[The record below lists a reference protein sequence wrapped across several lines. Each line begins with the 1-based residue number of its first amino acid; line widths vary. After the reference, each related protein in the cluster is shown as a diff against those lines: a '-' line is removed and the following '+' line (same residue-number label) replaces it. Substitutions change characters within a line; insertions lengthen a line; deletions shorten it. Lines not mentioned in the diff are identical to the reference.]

1 MYLNWRKYMNKY
13 IIIKVKNNIKR
24 FINKCNKY
32 NIELYNINY
41 IDKDNIIV
49 KINKDDYKNIKT
61 YNYYS
66 EIEIYRNV
74 GVDYLLNKI
83 YLLKY
88 FILSFILCLILTYI
102 VSNIIF
108 KINVIH
114 SNKNIREL
122 VSDELYEHGIRKYS
136 IKKDFNDIENIKN
149 KILEN
154 NKDKLEWI
162 SITNIGMT
170 YVVRVEE
177 RIIDEE
183 IKENEY
189 CNVIAT
195 KESIITN
202 IFSDKGEILV
212 NVNDLVRKDDILIDG
227 NLKLNEETK
236 SYTCAN
242 GKVMGKVWYNT
253 NISLKRDYIKKEY
266 TGKKRYNFIINH
278 KVLRNNKY
286 NKFDKK
292 YIINNR
298 FIKLYKEIEYIEK
311 KYKYNE
317 IGSVNKALLEIDK
330 KFNSKLGNNGKV
342 LNKKVLNK
350 TINDKEISL
359 NVFVVTEENIGKQI
373 KLEKNI
379 IEE

>member
-1 MYLNWRKYMNKY
+1 MNKY

-41 IDKDNIIV
+41 LDKDNIIV
-49 KINKDDYKNIKT
+49 KINKYDYKNIKT

-74 GVDYLLNKI
+74 GIDYLLNKI

-88 FILSFILCLILTYI
+88 FIGSFILCLILTYI
-102 VSNIIF
+102 VSNIIL

-122 VSDELYEHGIRKYS
+122 VSDELYEYGIRKYS
-136 IKKDFNDIENIKN
+136 IKKDFNQIENIKN

-189 CNVIAT
+189 CNVVAT

-253 NISLKRDYIKKEY
+253 NISLKRDYLKKEY
-266 TGKKRYNFIINH
+266 TGKKRYNFVINH

-317 IGSVNKALLEIDK
+317 IDSVNKALLEIDK
-330 KFNSKLGNNGKV
+330 KFNSKLGNKGKV
-342 LNKKVLNK
+342 LNKKILNK

-379 IEE
+379 IEEEKNE

>member
-1 MYLNWRKYMNKY
+1 MNKY
-13 IIIKVKNNIKR
+13 IIINVKNNIKR

-49 KINKDDYKNIKT
+49 KINKKDYKNIKT

-74 GVDYLLNKI
+74 GIDYFFNRIDK
-83 YLLKY
+83 LKY
-88 FILSFILCLILTYI
+88 FILSFILCLVFTYLI
-102 VSNIIF
+102 SNIILR
-108 KINVIH
+108 INVIH

-122 VSDELYEHGIRKYS
+122 VSDELYEYGIKKYS
-136 IKKDFNDIENIKN
+136 IKKDFNQIEDIKN

-177 RIIDEE
+177 RIID
-183 IKENEY
+183 KPKVENEY
-189 CNVIAT
+189 CNVVAT
-195 KESIITN
+195 KESLVTN
-202 IFSDKGEILV
+202 IFSDKGDILV
-212 NVNDLVRKDDILIDG
+212 NVNDLVRKDDILISG
-227 NLKLNEETK
+227 NLILNEETK
-236 SYTCAN
+236 SYTCAS

-253 NISLKRDYIKKEY
+253 NITIKRDYLKKEY

-278 KVLRNNKY
+278 KILKNNKY
-286 NKFDKK
+286 SKFDKK

-298 FIKLYKEIEYIEK
+298 FIKIYKEIEYKEK
-311 KYKYNE
+311 RYKYNE
-317 IGSVNKALLEIDK
+317 LDSINKALLEIDN
-330 KFNSKLGNNGKV
+330 KFKNKLNNNGKV
-342 LNKKVLNK
+342 LDKKILNK
-350 TINDKEISL
+350 NINNKEINL
-359 NVFVVTEENIGKQI
+359 NVFVITEENIGKQI
-373 KLEKNI
+373 ELNKDEI
-379 IEE
+379 INTEDDIS

>member
-1 MYLNWRKYMNKY
+1 MNKY

-49 KINKDDYKNIKT
+49 KINKEDYKNIKT

-74 GVDYLLNKI
+74 GIDSIKEKI
-83 YLLKY
+83 FNQKY
-88 FILSFILCLILTYI
+88 FLLLFIICLIGMHFI
-102 VSNIIF
+102 SNIILR
-108 KINVIH
+108 INVIH

-122 VSDELYEHGIRKYS
+122 VSDELYEYGIKKYS
-136 IKKDFNDIENIKN
+136 IKKDFNQIEDIKN
-149 KILEN
+149 KILES

-177 RIIDEE
+177 RIID
-183 IKENEY
+183 KPKVENEY
-189 CNVIAT
+189 CNVVAT
-195 KESIITN
+195 KESLVTN
-202 IFSDKGEILV
+202 IFSDKGEILI
-212 NVNDLVRKDDILIDG
+212 NVNDLVRKDDILISG
-227 NLKLNEETK
+227 NLILNEETK
-236 SYTCAN
+236 SYTCAS

-253 NISLKRDYIKKEY
+253 NITIKRDYLKKEY

-278 KVLRNNKY
+278 KILKNNKY
-286 NKFDKK
+286 SKFDKK

-298 FIKLYKEIEYIEK
+298 FIKIYKEIEYKEK
-311 KYKYNE
+311 RYKYNE
-317 IGSVNKALLEIDK
+317 LDSVNKALLEIDN
-330 KFNSKLGNNGKV
+330 KFKNKLNNNGKV
-342 LNKKVLNK
+342 LDKKILNK
-350 TINDKEISL
+350 NINNKEINL
-359 NVFVVTEENIGKQI
+359 NVFVITEENIGKQI
-373 KLEKNI
+373 ELNKDEI
-379 IEE
+379 INTEDDIS

>member
-1 MYLNWRKYMNKY
+1 MNKY
-13 IIIKVKNNIKR
+13 IIINVKNNIKR

-74 GVDYLLNKI
+74 GIDYFFNRIDK
-83 YLLKY
+83 LKY
-88 FILSFILCLILTYI
+88 FILSFILCLVFTYLI
-102 VSNIIF
+102 SNIILR
-108 KINVIH
+108 INVIH

-122 VSDELYEHGIRKYS
+122 VSDELYEYGIKKYS
-136 IKKDFNDIENIKN
+136 IKKDFNKLEDIKN
-149 KILEN
+149 KILES

-177 RIIDEE
+177 RIID
-183 IKENEY
+183 KPKVENEY
-189 CNVIAT
+189 CNVVAT
-195 KESIITN
+195 KESLVTN
-202 IFSDKGEILV
+202 IFSDKGEILI
-212 NVNDLVRKDDILIDG
+212 NVNDLVRKDDILISG
-227 NLKLNEETK
+227 NLILNEETK
-236 SYTCAN
+236 SYTCAS

-253 NISLKRDYIKKEY
+253 NITIKRDYLKKEY

-278 KVLRNNKY
+278 KILKNNKY
-286 NKFDKK
+286 SKFDKK

-298 FIKLYKEIEYIEK
+298 FIKIYKEIEYKEK
-311 KYKYNE
+311 RYKYNE
-317 IGSVNKALLEIDK
+317 LDSVNKALLEIDN
-330 KFNSKLGNNGKV
+330 KFKNKLNNNGKV
-342 LNKKVLNK
+342 LDKKILNK
-350 TINDKEISL
+350 NINNKEINL
-359 NVFVVTEENIGKQI
+359 NVFVITEENIGKQI
-373 KLEKNI
+373 ELNKEEI
-379 IEE
+379 INTEDDIS

>member
-1 MYLNWRKYMNKY
+1 MNKY
-13 IIIKVKNNIKR
+13 TIIKVKNNIKR
-24 FINKCNKY
+24 FINKCKKY

-74 GVDYLLNKI
+74 GIDYLLNKI

-88 FILSFILCLILTYI
+88 FIVSFILCLILTYL
-102 VSNIIF
+102 VSNIIL

-122 VSDELYEHGIRKYS
+122 VSEELYEYGIKKYS
-136 IKKDFNDIENIKN
+136 IKKDFNQIENIKN

-177 RIIDEE
+177 RIIDKE
-183 IKENEY
+183 IKENDY
-189 CNVIAT
+189 CNVVAT

-253 NISLKRDYIKKEY
+253 NISLKRDYLKKEY
-266 TGKKRYNFIINH
+266 TGKKRYNFVINH

-317 IGSVNKALLEIDK
+317 IDSVSKALLEIDK
-330 KFNSKLGNNGKV
+330 KFNSKIGNNGKV
-342 LNKKVLNK
+342 LNKKILNK

-359 NVFVVTEENIGKQI
+359 NVFVVTEENIGKQV

-379 IEE
+379 IEEQKNE